1 MRLLH
6 VTGGDVY
13 GGIERMIA
21 TLASTEA
28 PGVRQCVAAS
38 PGNRLWAELARLD
51 VDVTPL
57 PFARASRPLSVMAGR
72 RAFSSLLQACKPD
85 AVIFHGS
92 WTHAMF
98 ARTARAHGST
108 LVFWQHAPVAGR
120 GWLERWASRTRP
132 DLQVAN
138 SRFTASAPAF
148 PALPS
153 RVIYCPVGPASPA
166 PAALRHAVR
175 GALGASDDD
184 VVVLTAA
191 RFEAWKGHTV
201 LIEAA
206 RLLRA
211 RPLKFWVAGGAQR
224 LSERAYAAQL
234 ERQVAD
240 GRLQASVALLG
251 DRTDVPAL
259 MRAADIYCQPNIAP
273 EPFGVAIA
281 EAMHAGLP
289 SVVSRGGGAVE
300 LIDERSGCLTD
311 PGNAP
316 AVAAGIARLADDA
329 AVRLRMGRAAAARA
343 AELTDPR
350 SRLADLIHLIAAAP
364 ANAA

>member
-28 PGVRQCVAAS
+28 SGVRQAVAAS
-38 PGNRLWAELARLD
+38 PANRLSAELARLG
-51 VDVTPL
+51 VDVAPL
-57 PFARASRPLSVMAGR
+57 PFARASRPLSVMTGR
-72 RAFSSLLQACKPD
+72 RAFASLLHARKAD

-98 ARTARAHGST
+98 ARTARAHGS
-108 LVFWQHAPVAGR
+108 LVVFWQHAPIVTPT
-120 GWLERWASRTRP
+120 WLDRWASRTTP
-132 DLQVAN
+132 DLQIAN

-148 PALPS
+148 PSVPAK
-153 RVIYCPVGPASPA
+153 VIHCPVKAEIF
-166 PAALRHAVR
+166 PAASRNATR
-175 GALGASDDD
+175 AALGASDRD
-184 VVVLTAA
+184 VVVLMAA
-191 RFEAWKGHTV
+191 RFEAWKGHAV
-201 LIEAA
+201 LIDAA
-206 RLLRA
+206 RLLRS
-211 RPLKFWVAGGAQR
+211 RPLKFWIAGGAQR

-234 ERQVAD
+234 ERQAAD
-240 GRLQASVALLG
+240 SGLQASVALLG
-251 DRTDVPAL
+251 DRADIPAL
-259 MRAADIYCQPNIAP
+259 MRAADIYCQPNTAP

-311 PGNAP
+311 PGDAP
-316 AVAAGIARLADDA
+316 GVAASIARLADDGA
-329 AVRLRMGRAAAARA
+329 ARLRMGRAAAARA

-350 SRLADLIHLIAAAP
+350 GRLSDLIQLVAAP
-364 ANAA
+364 PAHAA